1 MDQSHQTLINSLSE
15 LEEQVVPSTTGD
27 GTKVGVIVGLII
39 MAFI

>member
-1 MDQSHQTLINSLSE
+1 MTAQHGELINSLADLDE
-15 LEEQVVPSTTGD
+15 PVVPATTGD